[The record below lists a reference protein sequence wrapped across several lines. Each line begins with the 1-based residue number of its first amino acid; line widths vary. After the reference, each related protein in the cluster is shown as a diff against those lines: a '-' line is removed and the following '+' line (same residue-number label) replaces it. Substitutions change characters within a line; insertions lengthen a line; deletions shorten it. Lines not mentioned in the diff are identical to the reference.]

1 MSKGQIRKAISGFY
15 YIYSEGE
22 TYQTRGRGLLRKEN
36 ITPLVGD
43 KVLFESTTK
52 KDGVLTEVLPRENQL
67 PRPPVANVDLAVLV
81 ISAVEPAFSTQLL
94 DRYLTVLESLHIQ
107 ALIYVTKTDL
117 VSPLEFDE
125 LKNIQRIYQEIGYLF
140 LLPDPLDKEASFE
153 ELKALFP
160 DKLIVFMGQSGAG
173 KSTLMNRLA
182 PHLALETAPIS
193 TSLGRGKHTTRHV
206 ELFPLEGGL
215 VADTPGFSSFD
226 FQMIDKEEMP
236 TLFPEFAAVSQKCQ
250 YRGCMHRHEP
260 RCAVKD
266 GVASGEIESFRY
278 DHYLLFLDE
287 IEQRKPMYNQ
297 KKK

>member
-140 LLPDPLDKEASFE
+140 L
-153 ELKALFP
+153 
-160 DKLIVFMGQSGAG
+160 
-173 KSTLMNRLA
+173 
-182 PHLALETAPIS
+182 
-193 TSLGRGKHTTRHV
+193 
-206 ELFPLEGGL
+206 
-215 VADTPGFSSFD
+215 
-226 FQMIDKEEMP
+226 
-236 TLFPEFAAVSQKCQ
+236 
-250 YRGCMHRHEP
+250 
-260 RCAVKD
+260 
-266 GVASGEIESFRY
+266 
-278 DHYLLFLDE
+278 
-287 IEQRKPMYNQ
+287 
-297 KKK
+297 